1 MPQAEA
7 VFVETAPIG
16 DRPPTARKYRG
27 GSFGRQRGELP
38 RDDVSAAF
46 VVEWQLQP
54 LDESEAAPAE
64 SPRIRL
70 HDLRA

>member
-7 VFVETAPIG
+7 VFVETAPTG
-16 DRPPTARKYRG
+16 ERAPTARRYR
-27 GSFGRQRGELP
+27 GSFGRQRGELA

-54 LDESEAAPAE
+54 LDQGEAA
-64 SPRIRL
+64 RRDTTTIRL
-70 HDLRA
+70 QDLSA

>member
-7 VFVETAPIG
+7 VFVETASIG
-16 DRPPTARKYRG
+16 ERPPAARWHRG
-27 GSFGRQRGELP
+27 GFGRQRVELP

-54 LDESEAAPAE
+54 LAEGEAASSE
-64 SPRIRL
+64 TPRIRL
-70 HDLRA
+70 QDISA

>member
-1 MPQAEA
+1 VPQAEA

-16 DRPPTARKYRG
+16 DRPPTARRYR

-54 LDESEAAPAE
+54 LGESEAAPAE

-70 HDLRA
+70 HDLSS